1 MGVWPLLVLVV
12 GFLVFA
18 MLGLPIF
25 ISMGLAS
32 VVYCTVFWGSASFTT
47 IAAEMVEF
55 LNNFAFLA
63 IPFFFLAGDLMNQ
76 GGITRRLVSFS
87 TAAVGHI
94 RGGLSHV
101 NIVAAMIFS
110 GVSGSA
116 VADTSAVGSVLI
128 PAMKEDGYP
137 GAYAAAVT
145 AASSTIGPVI
155 PPSIPLIIYGLLTEQ
170 SIGRLFLAGAIPGA
184 LMGLY
189 LIIASYII
197 SKRRNYPAHPRASLK
212 EMVASALD
220 AGLALIMPLIIVVG
234 IVSGLATPTEAG
246 VLAVA
251 YALVIGLFVYR
262 ELKWSDLPR
271 CFAHSMISSAYVMA
285 IIASAGIFSYL
296 VAEMRA
302 GEMLA
307 EFFTSLSQSKWVI
320 LIIINVF
327 FLIWGCILE
336 PMTALV
342 VVVPML
348 MPLTQAVGIDPIHFG
363 VVIVLNLMIA
373 LITPPVGVVLY
384 LATTLADEPFHL
396 VVKETPPFLIALL
409 LALVCVT
416 FIPELSLW
424 LPRLLMG
431 S

>member
-1 MGVWPLLVLVV
+1 MSIWPLVILIVF
-12 GFLVFA
+12 FLFFA
-18 MLGLPIF
+18 LLGVPVF

-32 VVYCTVFWGSASFTT
+32 IAYCTIFWGVSSFTT
-47 IAAEMVEF
+47 IAFEMVEF

-63 IPFFFLAGDLMNQ
+63 IPFFFLAGELMNA
-76 GGITRRLVSFS
+76 GGITRRLVASS
-87 TAAVGHI
+87 TAFVGHI

-101 NIVAAMIFS
+101 NIIASMIFS

-128 PAMKEDGYP
+128 PAMKEEGYP

-155 PPSIPLIIYGLLTEQ
+155 PPSIPLVVYGLLTSE
-170 SIGRLFLAGAIPGA
+170 SIGSLFLAGAIPGA
-184 LMGLY
+184 LMGAY
-189 LIIASYII
+189 LVVASYII
-197 SKRRNYPAHPRASLK
+197 SRKRNYPARPRVKLVQMFKTAGN
-212 EMVASALD
+212 AAAALV
-220 AGLALIMPLIIVVG
+220 MPMIIVVG
-234 IVSGLATPTEAG
+234 IVSGLVTPTEAG
-246 VLAVA
+246 ALAVA

-262 ELKWSDLPR
+262 ELKFRKLFQY
-271 CFAHSMISSAYVMA
+271 FARSMIASSYVMI

-302 GEMLA
+302 GEILVQ
-307 EFFTSLSQSKWVI
+307 FFTSISESPWVI
-320 LIIINVF
+320 LIIINLF
-327 FLIWGCILE
+327 FLVWGAILE

-348 MPLTQAVGIDPIHFG
+348 MPLVRTMGIDPIHFG
-363 VVIVLNLMIA
+363 VMIVLNLMIA

-384 LATTLADEPFHL
+384 LSTYLADVPFSS
-396 VVKETPPFLIALL
+396 VVREIPPFLVALL
-409 LALVCVT
+409 LALLCVT
-416 FIPELSLW
+416 FFPELSLW
-424 LPRLLMG
+424 LPRLLMT

>member
-1 MGVWPLLVLVV
+1 VGIWPLLVLVV
-12 GFLVFA
+12 GFLFFA

-32 VVYCTVFWGSASFTT
+32 VVYCVVFWGSASFTT
-47 IAAEMVEF
+47 IASEMVEF

-63 IPFFFLAGDLMNQ
+63 VPFFFLAGDLMNE

-87 TAAVGHI
+87 TAVVGHI

-116 VADTSAVGSVLI
+116 VADTSAIGSVLI
-128 PAMKEDGYP
+128 PAMKKDGYP

-155 PPSIPLIIYGLLTEQ
+155 PPSIPLIVYGLLTEQ
-170 SIGRLFLAGAIPGA
+170 SIGRLFLAGAIPGG

-189 LIIASYII
+189 LITASYII
-197 SKRRNYPAHPRASLK
+197 SKRRNYPARARASLSQ
-212 EMVASALD
+212 MAASALD
-220 AGLALIMPLIIVVG
+220 AGLALIMPLIIIVG
-234 IVSGLATPTEAG
+234 IVSGLVTPTEAG

-251 YALVIGLFVYR
+251 YALVIGLFFYR
-262 ELKWSDLPR
+262 ELHWRDLPR
-271 CFAHSMISSAYVMA
+271 CFARSMISSAYVMA

-302 GEMLA
+302 GEVLA

-320 LIIINVF
+320 LSIINVF

-348 MPLTQAVGIDPIHFG
+348 MPLIGTVGIDPIHFG

-373 LITPPVGVVLY
+373 LVTPPVGVVLY
-384 LATTLADEPFHL
+384 LATTLANEPFHL
-396 VVKETPPFLIALL
+396 VVRETPPFLIALL

-416 FIPELSLW
+416 YIPELSLW

>member
-1 MGVWPLLVLVV
+1 MSIWPLVTLIVF
-12 GFLVFA
+12 FLIFSLIGV
-18 MLGLPIF
+18 PIF

-32 VVYCTVFWGSASFTT
+32 IAYCAIFMDLSSFTT
-47 IAAEMVEF
+47 IAFEMVEF

-63 IPFFFLAGDLMNQ
+63 IPFFFLAGDLMNA

-87 TAAVGHI
+87 TAVIGHI

-101 NIVAAMIFS
+101 NIIASMVFS

-128 PAMKEDGYP
+128 PAMKEEGYP
-137 GAYAAAVT
+137 AAYAAAVT

-155 PPSIPLIIYGLLTEQ
+155 PPSIPLVVYGLLTEE
-170 SIGRLFLAGAIPGA
+170 SIGRLFLAGAVPGA
-184 LMGLY
+184 LMGIY
-189 LIIASYII
+189 LIVASYII
-197 SKRRNYPAHPRASLK
+197 SRKRNYPARPRAGWATLLK
-212 EMVASALD
+212 TTFDAAAALV
-220 AGLALIMPLIIVVG
+220 MPLIIVVG
-234 IVSGLATPTEAG
+234 IVSGLVTPTEAG
-246 VLAVA
+246 ALAVV

-262 ELKWSDLPR
+262 EIRFRDLLGYFSR
-271 CFAHSMISSAYVMA
+271 SMLAAGYVMI

-302 GEMLA
+302 GEMLVR
-307 EFFTSLSQSKWVI
+307 FFTSISESPWVI
-320 LIIINVF
+320 LAIINVF
-327 FLIWGCILE
+327 FLVWGAILE
-336 PMTALV
+336 PMTALI

-348 MPLTQAVGIDPIHFG
+348 MPLVNAVGIDPIHFG

-384 LATTLADEPFHL
+384 LATYLAGVSFSS
-396 VVKETPPFLIALL
+396 VVKEIPPFLIALL
-409 LALVCVT
+409 LALACVT

-424 LPRLLMG
+424 LPRLLMNP
-431 S
+431 